1 MSATAVLKWFGGFIM
16 FAGWWL
22 VFDAFIPNMF
32 ASTKCQIGNSPGL
45 EHCTTGVSYMTQAW
59 DIMLVLV
66 ALALTFAFLMEAMHE
81 GGGFVGGRRR

>member
-22 VFDAFIPNMF
+22 VFDSFIPNMF
-32 ASTKCQIGNSPGL
+32 ASARCQIGNSPGL
-45 EHCTTGVSYMTQAW
+45 AHCTTGVSYMTQAW

>member
-1 MSATAVLKWFGGFIM
+1 MSATAILKWIGGFIM

-22 VFDAFIPNMF
+22 VFDSFVPKF
-32 ASTKCQIGNSPGL
+32 FSSTNCQIGNSPGL
-45 EHCTTGVSYMTQAW
+45 AHCTTGVSYMTQAW